1 MKLTRHQPGWLSQ
14 SKSDGPDPNILDL
27 ADGQIWP
34 LNGRANR
41 RVKLSYW
48 LCCRYGAGR
57 TNKKIRKK
65 RHRSLRTTAPKRTIP
80 TTRGSKCYLPPNSLV
95 LLVLKFKHA
104 FGDTLVLIQMVAL
117 QVTTS
122 CELLFDVV

>member
-1 MKLTRHQPGWLSQ
+1 MKPARHQPGWLSQ
-14 SKSDGPDPNILDL
+14 SKIDGPDSKIPDL
-27 ADGQIWP
+27 ADGQIRP

-65 RHRSLRTTAPKRTIP
+65 RHRSPRITAPKRTTLIIK
-80 TTRGSKCYLPPNSLV
+80 GSKCYLPPGSLV
-95 LLVLKFKHA
+95 LLVLDFKRA
-104 FGDTLVLIQMVAL
+104 FGDTLVLIQVVAL
-117 QVTTS
+117 QVTNF